1 MFLLRHQQEEVFLV
15 MTAFHWRLRQSHLRI
30 HQKRKMSVAGIP
42 PNSPMAQVASCIWKA
57 LLGVDVGDVAQE
69 RLPVKERMR

>member
-1 MFLLRHQQEEVFLV
+1 
-15 MTAFHWRLRQSHLRI
+15 
-30 HQKRKMSVAGIP
+30 MSVAGIP
-42 PNSPMAQVASCIWKA
+42 PNSPMAQVASCIWEA